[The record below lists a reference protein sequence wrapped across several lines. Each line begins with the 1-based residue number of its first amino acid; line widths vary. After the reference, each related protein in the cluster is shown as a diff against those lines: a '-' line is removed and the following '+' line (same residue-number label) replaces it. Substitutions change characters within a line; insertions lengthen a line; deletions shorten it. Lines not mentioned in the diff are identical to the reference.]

1 VFGERFVSLIETTAT
16 DVHFRLH
23 LPPSLR
29 MNVFYGEESSV
40 NKEDVQAIHY
50 FANTSQLFLSD
61 LMARDGRLRPR
72 DQVMLTIEYEHP
84 ETGQEMVEEYAF
96 ALGAI
101 ENADRNVPKGRLVM
115 RFIDGLAEL
124 AARPRQY
131 GTAPGSWEDSDAYA
145 LCDAGRQDL
154 TRLADP
160 LAEDLEAR
168 RVVALWDRY
177 CSRYERS
184 REPVRRPRP
193 AQTGWPS
200 AQGR

>member
-1 VFGERFVSLIETTAT
+1 
-16 DVHFRLH
+16 
-23 LPPSLR
+23 
-29 MNVFYGEESSV
+29 V

-124 AARPRQY
+124 GARPRQY